1 MNLAVELAPGHKQGL
16 PLRNP
21 VLTASGTFGYGV
33 EYARV
38 LDVQRLG
45 AIICKGTT
53 LEPRFGN
60 PQPRLH
66 ETAAGL
72 LNSIGLQNS
81 GVRALIR
88 EKAPIWAN
96 WEVPVLV
103 NIAGETV
110 EEFAR
115 LAELLDGVPGVAGL
129 EVNIS
134 CPNVD
139 AGYVAFGARPQ
150 SAAAVTQ
157 AVVQATGLPVMVK
170 LSPNAPD
177 VVEVA
182 LAVEEAGAH
191 CLSLINTILGMAID
205 VKMRRPVFA
214 RATAGL
220 SGPGIKPIALRL
232 VYEVAQAVHIPVVGI
247 GGIATAEDALEFLL
261 AGATAVQVGTAN
273 FVRPRAALDVL
284 EGIEAFLAGEGIGDV
299 YEIIGAALPRNGER
313 TEHVRRQPAPGTD
326 SA

>member
-1 MNLAVELAPGHKQGL
+1 MNLAVDLAPGHKQGL
-16 PLRNP
+16 PLHNP
-21 VLTASGTFGYGV
+21 VLTASGTFGYGI
-33 EYARV
+33 EYARIV
-38 LDVQRLG
+38 DVQRLG
-45 AIICKGTT
+45 AIICKATT
-53 LEPRFGN
+53 LEPRAGN
-60 PQPRLH
+60 PQPRLY
-66 ETAAGL
+66 ETPAGL
-72 LNSIGLQNS
+72 LNSIGLQNP
-81 GVRALIR
+81 GVEALIR

-103 NIAGETV
+103 NIAGESV
-110 EEFAR
+110 AEFAR

-139 AGYVAFGARPQ
+139 AGHVAFGTRPQ
-150 SAAAVTQ
+150 SAAAVTR
-157 AVVQATGLPVMVK
+157 AVVEATGLPVMVK

-177 VVEVA
+177 VVAVA

-205 VKMRRPVFA
+205 VKRRRPVFA
-214 RATAGL
+214 RTTAGL

-247 GGIATAEDALEFLL
+247 GGIATAADALEFLM

-284 EGIEAFLAGEGIGDV
+284 EGIEAFLVGEGLSDV
-299 YEIIGAALPRNGER
+299 REIIGAALPRPNER
-313 TEHVRRQPAPGTD
+313 TG
-326 SA
+326 